1 MIENKASKWIPLGG
15 RIEQVGGLRG
25 YPDLVRPFQAI
36 TVSRDIAV
44 SRESAGR
51 LNMTTHSRTK
61 PNILYTFLALTAFIL
76 AGCRMDATIEVH
88 ADGKTKEVL
97 IFEDD
102 NGQMAS
108 VGRTCENLKNYLSE
122 IGSFAHGEGTKMEDI
137 TSPGGPLTC
146 KFTSDKPL
154 EKESKLVD
162 NGNSYGFTIP
172 KSKKEIKQTY
182 EGINMK
188 LTIQMPSKVTKTNIG
203 KIEGN
208 KVIINNFDYLSKGV
222 SITSEKEGSTS
233 PSPAST
239 AASGKK
245 SDTATSKNDNDGFPM
260 WGWGAIGAAAVAASA
275 VIAAATKRRK
285 RHRSPKRNV

>member
-1 MIENKASKWIPLGG
+1 
-15 RIEQVGGLRG
+15 
-25 YPDLVRPFQAI
+25 
-36 TVSRDIAV
+36 
-44 SRESAGR
+44 
-51 LNMTTHSRTK
+51 MTTRSK
-61 PNILYTFLALTAFIL
+61 KKSNVLYAFLALSAFIL
-76 AGCRMDATIEVH
+76 TGCRMEATIEVH

-108 VGRTCENLKNYLSE
+108 VGRTCENLKRLLP
-122 IGSFAHGEGTKMEDI
+122 GVMRFAQDAKMEDI
-137 TSPGGPLTC
+137 TTSGGPLTC
-146 KFTSDKPL
+146 KLTSDKPL
-154 EKESKLVD
+154 EMRDKLVD
-162 NGNSYGFTIP
+162 NGDHYTFAVP
-172 KSKKEIKQTY
+172 KSPIEATETY
-182 EGINMK
+182 EGIRIK

-208 KVIINNFDYLSKGV
+208 KVIINNFDYLSTGI

-233 PSPAST
+233 PFPAPT

-275 VIAAATKRRK
+275 VIALLARRK
-285 RHRSPKRNV
+285 KRPPQCN

>member
-188 LTIQMPSKVTKTNIG
+188 LTIRMPSKVTKTNIG
-203 KIEGN
+203 KVEGN

-222 SITSEKEGSTS
+222 SITSEKEGSTL
-233 PSPAST
+233 PFPAPT
-239 AASGKK
+239 AVSGKK
-245 SDTATSKNDNDGFPM
+245 TDTATSKNDNDGFPM

-275 VIAAATKRRK
+275 VIALLARRK
-285 RHRSPKRNV
+285 KRHPQSN

>member
-1 MIENKASKWIPLGG
+1 
-15 RIEQVGGLRG
+15 
-25 YPDLVRPFQAI
+25 
-36 TVSRDIAV
+36 
-44 SRESAGR
+44 
-51 LNMTTHSRTK
+51 MTTHSRTK

-233 PSPAST
+233 PFPAST

>member
-1 MIENKASKWIPLGG
+1 
-15 RIEQVGGLRG
+15 
-25 YPDLVRPFQAI
+25 
-36 TVSRDIAV
+36 
-44 SRESAGR
+44 
-51 LNMTTHSRTK
+51 MTTRSK
-61 PNILYTFLALTAFIL
+61 KKSNILYAFLALSAFIL
-76 AGCRMDATIEVH
+76 TGCRMEATIEVH

-108 VGRTCENLKNYLSE
+108 VGRTCENLKRLLP
-122 IGSFAHGEGTKMEDI
+122 GVMRFAQDAKMEDI
-137 TSPGGPLTC
+137 TTSGGPLTC
-146 KFTSDKPL
+146 KLTSDKPL
-154 EKESKLVD
+154 EMRDKLVD
-162 NGNSYGFTIP
+162 NGDHYTFAVP
-172 KSKKEIKQTY
+172 KSPIEATETY
-182 EGINMK
+182 EGIRIK

-208 KVIINNFDYLSKGV
+208 KVIINNFDYLSTGI

-233 PSPAST
+233 PFPAPT

-275 VIAAATKRRK
+275 VIALLARRK
-285 RHRSPKRNV
+285 KRHF

>member
-1 MIENKASKWIPLGG
+1 
-15 RIEQVGGLRG
+15 
-25 YPDLVRPFQAI
+25 
-36 TVSRDIAV
+36 
-44 SRESAGR
+44 
-51 LNMTTHSRTK
+51 MTTRSK
-61 PNILYTFLALTAFIL
+61 KKSNVLYAFLALSAFIL
-76 AGCRMDATIEVH
+76 TGCRMEATIEVH

-108 VGRTCENLKNYLSE
+108 VGRTCENLKRLLP
-122 IGSFAHGEGTKMEDI
+122 GVMRFAQDAKMEDI
-137 TSPGGPLTC
+137 TTSGGPLTC
-146 KFTSDKPL
+146 KLTSDKPL
-154 EKESKLVD
+154 EMRDKLVD
-162 NGNSYGFTIP
+162 NGDHYTFAVP
-172 KSKKEIKQTY
+172 KSPIEATETY
-182 EGINMK
+182 EGIRIK

-208 KVIINNFDYLSKGV
+208 KVIINNFDYLSTGI

-233 PSPAST
+233 PFPAPT

-275 VIAAATKRRK
+275 VIALLARRK
-285 RHRSPKRNV
+285 KRHPQCN

>member
-1 MIENKASKWIPLGG
+1 
-15 RIEQVGGLRG
+15 
-25 YPDLVRPFQAI
+25 
-36 TVSRDIAV
+36 
-44 SRESAGR
+44 
-51 LNMTTHSRTK
+51 MTTHSRKK
-61 PNILYTFLALTAFIL
+61 PNILYTFLTLSAFIL
-76 AGCRMDATIEVH
+76 TGCRMDATIEVH

-122 IGSFAHGEGTKMEDI
+122 IGSFAHGEGTRMEDI
-137 TSPGGPLTC
+137 SSPGGPLTC

-188 LTIQMPSKVTKTNIG
+188 LTIRMPSKVTKTNIG
-203 KIEGN
+203 KVEGN

-222 SITSEKEGSTS
+222 SITSEKEGSTL
-233 PSPAST
+233 PFPAPT
-239 AASGKK
+239 AVSGKK
-245 SDTATSKNDNDGFPM
+245 TDTATSKNDNDGFPM

-275 VIAAATKRRK
+275 VIALLARRK
-285 RHRSPKRNV
+285 KRHPQSN